1 MTVRINKQKI
11 NLREKLA
18 GVEEK
23 VNFDEVVRGLGEYGG
38 NVGIGTTNPAA
49 LLHIRSTSFGDTG
62 IIIENT
68 NNAQNLDIDFY
79 GNSGAGFVGAAQGRI
94 RYQEGAGS
102 IEINPNVATDAPF
115 KILYDGNVGIGTTSP
130 GIRLHV
136 PNFYQYGD
144 SNNGS
149 AKLGNIRFD
158 ISGTMAEGLHYFGT
172 GLWKAEGTE
181 GSIIQQADGRI
192 VFLTD
197 ANLTEGNTHTPTE
210 RMRITSDGKVGI
222 GAADPGAKLDVND
235 NTVTDNAWN
244 VLAKFRPDVNDSPA
258 EPGIHIQ
265 SFPSTTTPVDR
276 RAGIQSVD
284 DTGQVRS
291 LLLNKDGGNVGI
303 GITNPGS
310 YKLYVN
316 GNAFSSGTWGTS
328 DDRVKHNE
336 QPIIGAL
343 ETLSKITPKKYI
355 KTTEMYDANHDFE
368 LDAEGNPV
376 DSNGEPV
383 EHTIEAGVIAQQ
395 VLTVDELA
403 FAVSPEGVDE
413 DGAVTS
419 PHGLDYNSLFTYAIA
434 AIQEQQQLI
443 NDLKSRIETLEQQ

>member
-115 KILYDGNVGIGTTSP
+115 KILY
-130 GIRLHV
+130 
-136 PNFYQYGD
+136 
-144 SNNGS
+144 
-149 AKLGNIRFD
+149 
-158 ISGTMAEGLHYFGT
+158 
-172 GLWKAEGTE
+172 
-181 GSIIQQADGRI
+181 
-192 VFLTD
+192 
-197 ANLTEGNTHTPTE
+197 
-210 RMRITSDGKVGI
+210 DGKVGI